1 MADLLPGYNVV
12 TKLGDGARSA
22 VYEVIHVATGKLYTL
37 KRVTRE
43 ANEDDRFLQQAINEF
58 NVSQRLNHPTLR
70 RSIELF
76 KTRRLFKLV
85 QVRVL
90 MEFVDGLSLDRRRP
104 DRLDELLTLFI
115 QIAEGL
121 GAMHQAGFL
130 HTDIKPTNVIV
141 AADGAIK
148 IIDFGQSCPIGHR
161 KPRIQGTPDYIA
173 PEQVER
179 RSLSQQTDVFN
190 LGATLY
196 WALTGQTYPTLITRH
211 GRTRGTV
218 ASSAKP
224 PPAPLDLDPTLPPAL
239 SRLVMACC
247 AYDREVR
254 PRDMAEVR
262 GRLSALLPVAQRL
275 ADQASRQKSEPAA
288 VPDVSTPTT
297 ALPPTSDDSLDYS
310 AISEIINPHHS
321 PERRSGPET
330 PS

>member
-12 TKLGDGARSA
+12 AKLGDGARSA
-22 VYEVIHVATGKLYTL
+22 VYEVVHVATGKLYTL

-43 ANEDDRFLQQAINEF
+43 AHEDDRFLQQAINEF
-58 NVSQRLNHPTLR
+58 NVSQRLNHPALR

-76 KTRRLFKLV
+76 KTRRLLRLV

-90 MEFVDGLSLDRRRP
+90 MEFVEGLSLDRRRP
-104 DRLDELLTLFI
+104 DRLDELLALFI

-121 GAMHQAGFL
+121 DAMHQAGFL

-141 AADGAIK
+141 GANGGVK

-179 RSLSQQTDVFN
+179 RSLTQQTDVFN

-211 GRTRGTV
+211 GRTRGAV
-218 ASSAKP
+218 AGSAKP
-224 PPAPLDLDPTLPPAL
+224 PPAPIDLDPTLPPAL

-247 AYDREVR
+247 AYDRAVR
-254 PRDMAEVR
+254 PRNMAEVG
-262 GRLSALLPVAQRL
+262 GRLSALLPAAQRL
-275 ADQASRQKSEPAA
+275 ADETSRKKSEPAA
-288 VPDVSTPTT
+288 AGDVNTPTST
-297 ALPPTSDDSLDYS
+297 LPPTSDDSLDYS

-321 PERRSGPET
+321 TERRSGPEA
-330 PS
+330 PP

>member
-1 MADLLPGYNVV
+1 MTDILPGYNVV

-43 ANEDDRFLQQAINEF
+43 AHEDDRFLQQAINEF
-58 NVSQRLNHPTLR
+58 NVSQRLNHSTLR
-70 RSIELF
+70 RSLELF

-104 DRLDELLTLFI
+104 ERLDDLLRLFI

-121 GAMHQAGFL
+121 GAMHQAGIL
-130 HTDIKPTNVIV
+130 HTDIKPTNVIIS
-141 AADGAIK
+141 ADGSVK

-179 RSLSQQTDVFN
+179 RSLTQQTDVFN

-196 WALTGQTYPTLITRH
+196 WALTGQTFPTLITRH
-211 GRTRGTV
+211 GRTRGTQT
-218 ASSAKP
+218 SSNKP
-224 PPAPLDLDPTLPPAL
+224 PPAPIDLEPTLPPAL

-247 AYDREVR
+247 AYDRAVR
-254 PRDMAEVR
+254 PKDMAEIA
-262 GRLSALLPVAQRL
+262 GRLVPLLPAAQRH
-275 ADQASRQKSEPAA
+275 ADQACREKPEPTASA
-288 VPDVSTPTT
+288 DVSTAIPV
-297 ALPPTSDDSLDYS
+297 LPPTSDDSLDYS
-310 AISEIINPHHS
+310 AISEIINPHTT
-321 PERRSGPET
+321 ERRSGPET
-330 PS
+330 TP

>member
-1 MADLLPGYNVV
+1 MADILPGYNIV

-22 VYEVIHVATGKLYTL
+22 VYEVVHVATGKLYTL

-43 ANEDDRFLQQAINEF
+43 AHEDDRFLQQAINEF
-58 NVSQRLNHPTLR
+58 TVSQRLNHPTLR
-70 RSIELF
+70 KSLELF
-76 KTRRLFKLV
+76 RTRRLLKLV

-90 MEFVDGLSLDRRRP
+90 MEFVEGLSLDRRRP
-104 DRLDELLTLFI
+104 DRLDDLLRLFT

-130 HTDIKPTNVIV
+130 HTDIKPTNVII
-141 AADGAIK
+141 GAEGSIK

-179 RSLSQQTDVFN
+179 RSLTQQTDVFN

-211 GRTRGTV
+211 GRSRGTTT
-218 ASSAKP
+218 SSTKP
-224 PPAPLDLDPTLPPAL
+224 PPSPIDLDPTMPPAL

-247 AYDREVR
+247 AYDRAVR
-254 PRDMAEVR
+254 PRDMVEVA
-262 GRLSALLPVAQRL
+262 GRLTALIPAAQRH
-275 ADQASRQKSEPAA
+275 ATQAARENPEPSTA
-288 VPDVSTPTT
+288 PNVSMATP
-297 ALPPTSDDSLDYS
+297 AIPPTSDDSLDYS
-310 AISEIINPHHS
+310 AISEIINPHS
-321 PERRSGPET
+321 TERRSGPEAS
-330 PS
+330 P